1 MALEGPQLRF
11 VRVEDGRDPLE
22 RALELMRQ
30 VEDLL
35 EEAPTA
41 SRDASRDGGRDA
53 TREGL
58 GAFGAGAHS
67 TRIAR
72 AMAAGLVDEL
82 EALVRGAR
90 KTIGSG

>member
-11 VRVEDGRDPLE
+11 IRVEEGKDSLE

-35 EEAPTA
+35 ESAPTA
-41 SRDASRDGGRDA
+41 SRDGARMAS
-53 TREGL
+53 
-58 GAFGAGAHS
+58 AGTHS

-72 AMAAGLVDEL
+72 AMAASLVDEL
-82 EALVRGAR
+82 EALVRGEGR
-90 KTIGSG
+90 IVGSG